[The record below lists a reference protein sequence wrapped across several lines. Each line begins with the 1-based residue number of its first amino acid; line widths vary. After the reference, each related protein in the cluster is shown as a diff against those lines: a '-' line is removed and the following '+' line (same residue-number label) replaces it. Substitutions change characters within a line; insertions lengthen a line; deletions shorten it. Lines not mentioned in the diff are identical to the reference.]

1 MSDDPDGMLKQ
12 TIIIRTLFWLAVL
25 SLVFLPACTP
35 TVEHQ
40 VTVPLADKIVD
51 KIAALPP
58 PVTCR
63 KLDLPPVP
71 DQVNLKID
79 GNKIDA
85 DEGGSTVLRGYVA
98 CKRLYQDAQ
107 LTIEHCDS
115 SSAKCP

>member
-1 MSDDPDGMLKQ
+1 MDDDPDKMLLESW
-12 TIIIRTLFWLAVL
+12 IYYALFWLAVL

-35 TVEHQ
+35 TIEHQ

-71 DQVNLKID
+71 SDVVLDIKGDKITA
-79 GNKIDA
+79 NA
-85 DEGGSTVLRGYVA
+85 GGETVLRGFVA
-98 CKRLYQDAQ
+98 CRSLYRDAPG
-107 LTIEHCDS
+107 T
-115 SSAKCP
+115 AKP